1 MNPRISVGRGAG
13 IEDQMRV
20 SELMT
25 TAVVTVRRE
34 TPLKDVARLL
44 TARRITGVPV
54 VDDTGVV
61 GVVSQTDIVS
71 LEEQAE
77 DESVRPRRFGRRH
90 RQQPAPVRVAADVMR
105 SPAITVDPRSS
116 AVGAAWTMTR
126 DDVSRLPVVEDGK
139 LVGILTR
146 SDLIR
151 GFARSD
157 EAIRREIL
165 DEVVPSLGVSPNDI
179 VVSVADGVV
188 VLRGEVEDDGDVRCL
203 PHAVRGVVGVVE
215 VVPQLTARHE
225 RTLDRYS
232 PIL

>member
-1 MNPRISVGRGAG
+1 
-13 IEDQMRV
+13 MRV
-20 SELMT
+20 SDLMT
-25 TAVVTVRRE
+25 TSVVTVQRE

-44 TARRITGVPV
+44 STRRITGVPV
-54 VDDTGVV
+54 VDDGRVV

-77 DESVRPRRFGRRH
+77 DESVRPRLFGRLH
-90 RQQPAPVRVAADVMR
+90 RRDTGTVRVAADVMR
-105 SPAITVDPRSS
+105 APAITVDPRSS

-126 DDVSRLPVVEDGK
+126 DDVSRLPVVDDGK

-165 DEVVPSLGVSPNDI
+165 DEVLPSLGVSANDI
-179 VVSVADGVV
+179 AVSVADGVA
-188 VLRGEVEDDGDVRCL
+188 VLRGEVEDDAEARCL
-203 PHAVRGVVGVVE
+203 PHAVRGVVGVVD
-215 VVPQLTARHE
+215 VVAELSARHG

-232 PIL
+232 TLL